1 MLDFEN
7 CASFISNL
15 FNRNSDIM
23 RAFKR
28 IEDESREFSDRSLL
42 IKLLYSN
49 SFRSIG

>member
-15 FNRNSDIM
+15 FNRNAIM